1 VPLPKPYLLG
11 IAASIWLD
19 RSRPSAL
26 PGPRYLHHLAGWP
39 LAIAGARLIERS
51 WTAATQV
58 KLAHPAQVVTS
69 GPYAVSR
76 NPMYLGWALLLLGV
90 GVVRGSWWMISAV
103 PAAAALVHRD
113 VRGEERTLDDAF
125 GEEFHKYQATV
136 PPTCRAD
143 GPLNRS
149 TARSRG
155 GGLPRIGNAHL
166 AHPARDA
173 RLSRERLNGF
183 CGRAARPL
191 RSQAR
196 ALRALGGHRPP
207 YCPGR
212 DCPGVQLLARQ
223 TTGVTQ
229 SWRQR

>member
-1 VPLPKPYLLG
+1 MRLRRLSGTPPGRATRPGRLSSNVPLREPYLLG
-11 IAASIWLD
+11 IAAAIWLD
-19 RSRPSAL
+19 RRRPSAL

-76 NPMYLGWALLLLGV
+76 NPMYLGWALLLLGA

-136 PPTCRAD
+136 PRY
-143 GPLNRS
+143 
-149 TARSRG
+149 
-155 GGLPRIGNAHL
+155 LPRRRASRQVDGAKPRWRSASHRQRRSAAPRAGRATL
-166 AHPARDA
+166 PRPARLESEGLIA
-173 RLSRERLNGF
+173 VH
-183 CGRAARPL
+183 P
-191 RSQAR
+191 
-196 ALRALGGHRPP
+196 
-207 YCPGR
+207 
-212 DCPGVQLLARQ
+212 
-223 TTGVTQ
+223 
-229 SWRQR
+229 